1 MASRRLRNARW
12 LGAAVSLGS
21 GAAST
26 APRKFRFAALG
37 SDSRRIISP
46 GVQRF
51 WRCRHYRKRMGMDAH
66 SLCSLSRVPAISVLS
81 RLLGEFFRRPTLR
94 HERRFASH
102 GRVHAAAVVSQL
114 VPATLS
120 IRLRDFPL
128 RRTLRFERSESNKEK
143 LWPPQS

>member
-12 LGAAVSLGS
+12 LGAAVSLGG
-21 GAAST
+21 GAAFT

-37 SDSRRIISP
+37 SDSGRIISP

-51 WRCRHYRKRMGMDAH
+51 CRCRLYRKRMGMDAH
-66 SLCSLSRVPAISVLS
+66 SLCSLSWVPAISVLS
-81 RLLGEFFRRPTLR
+81 RLLREFFRRKTLR

-114 VPATLS
+114 VPAPLS
-120 IRLRDFPL
+120 IRLRNFPL
-128 RRTLRFERSESNKEK
+128 RRTLRFKE
-143 LWPPQS
+143 PS